1 MKKWFLSIG
10 LDKWLHIVVCF
21 VIVCM
26 VAIVD
31 VAEWQRPHVVAACI
45 GAIVAFLVGVLKEI
59 VWDFILGRGSFDLK
73 DLLADLVGSA
83 IGFFFVW
90 FAMSLGGY

>member
-1 MKKWFLSIG
+1 MEKWFFNIG
-10 LDKWLHIVVCF
+10 LDKWLHIMICF
-21 VIVCM
+21 AITCC
-26 VAIVD
+26 VAILD
-31 VAEWQRPHVVAACI
+31 VAEWNRTYAVAACI
-45 GAIVAFLVGVLKEI
+45 GAIVAFLIGLLKEI

-73 DLLADLVGSA
+73 DLLADFIGSA